1 MKHFGLDEALRSE
14 IARQLYEAEK
24 SCKPIPNL
32 TTRYPQITLDDA
44 YDIQTRGRQLRL
56 EEGNLIVGRKIGLTS
71 RGMMELLHCDTPDY
85 GYLLN
90 TMLINEGSS
99 CRREELNIP
108 ILEGEIAFIMGE
120 DLQGP
125 GVTTAD
131 VLNST
136 AWVVPCF
143 EVCDGRYPD
152 WKVTVRDTISDNAGA
167 SHFMLG
173 SKPKRIEDVNLK
185 GIGMVMERNGE
196 LIGSAAGAEVMGT
209 PLNSVTWLINKLAEY
224 GDGLKKGDIVL
235 SGAFIAAVPC
245 EKGDYFVMSLD
256 GFPSIS
262 LKFT

>member
-167 SHFMLG
+167 SRFMLG

-256 GFPSIS
+256 GFQIGRAHV
-262 LKFT
+262 